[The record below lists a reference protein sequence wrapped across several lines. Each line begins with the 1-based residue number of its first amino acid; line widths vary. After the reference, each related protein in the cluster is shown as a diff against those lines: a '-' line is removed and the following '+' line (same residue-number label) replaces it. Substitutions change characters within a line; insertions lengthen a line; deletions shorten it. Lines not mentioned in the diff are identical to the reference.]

1 MKSGNYRITR
11 KGGIGLRRRRK
22 PLHWSERFPAGVRPE
37 VADMPPDA
45 TQEPQD
51 EGEGRGA
58 TEPRPE
64 PETAPSARKRRP
76 PPRNY
81 DDLKESPDDG
91 RD

>member
-51 EGEGRGA
+51 EGEGQGA
-58 TEPRPE
+58 EPRPE

>member
-51 EGEGRGA
+51 EGEGQGA
-58 TEPRPE
+58 EPRPE

-81 DDLKESPDDG
+81 EDLKGAKDDG
-91 RD
+91 D